1 MLNIIENKAR
11 SENRSIEID
20 AQYFEYSKAANPIAA
35 KIISRIPYR
44 NFPASIYAEAR
55 TQVIP
60 LDLSL
65 ELGCAVPAT
74 GPGLLASFVRIIAGE
89 KNFSVFTQHITN
101 FYVIRGNG
109 EAIQGQD
116 HIPFTAGAF
125 FALPGGIT
133 ATLTAETDT
142 ALYYVNDSPLLS
154 YLGVDS
160 VLPRFQP
167 TLYPAVRMN
176 SELKKSLKKKMQ
188 GYAVVFR
195 SC

>member
-89 KNFSVFTQHITN
+89 KFLCLHSAHHKFFMSFAVMEKQFKDKII
-101 FYVIRGNG
+101 FLLLPV
-109 EAIQGQD
+109 
-116 HIPFTAGAF
+116 PF
-125 FALPGGIT
+125 LHYQ
-133 ATLTAETDT
+133 E
-142 ALYYVNDSPLLS
+142 VSQQ
-154 YLGVDS
+154 
-160 VLPRFQP
+160 R
-167 TLYPAVRMN
+167 
-176 SELKKSLKKKMQ
+176 
-188 GYAVVFR
+188 
-195 SC
+195 